1 MKLIINSTFFES
13 EKKLIF
19 TEDPGDKMPQSSSQV
34 YIVEESWPRTQDSK
48 ILWAGLEQQRPEEC
62 NLLQVQFCHP
72 TYIQSSKS
80 SFSNLSVFG

>member
-48 ILWAGLEQQRPEEC
+48 ILWAGLE
-62 NLLQVQFCHP
+62 
-72 TYIQSSKS
+72 
-80 SFSNLSVFG
+80 